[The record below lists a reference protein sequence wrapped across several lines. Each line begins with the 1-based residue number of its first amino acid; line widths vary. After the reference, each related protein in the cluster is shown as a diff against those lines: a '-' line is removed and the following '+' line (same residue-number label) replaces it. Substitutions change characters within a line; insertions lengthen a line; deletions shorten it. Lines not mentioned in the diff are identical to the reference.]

1 MTGRVVTPGRDFA
14 ERAERA
20 LADASL
26 QGALR
31 NLDRR
36 LFTAAEVARTTPEL
50 KDRAAAV
57 RRETLADLDG
67 WLDRA
72 ARSLEDAGAVVHRAA
87 TPGDATR
94 YVVDLARR
102 EGVREVVK
110 SKSMA
115 TEEIDLAAALRAA
128 GIASLETDLGE
139 YVVEVA
145 GERPSHMVTPAIH
158 KTIPQIA
165 ALLSATAGRALPS
178 DPQELT
184 RWVRDHLRSRFFE
197 AGMGV
202 TGANFVAADTGTV
215 VLVTNEG
222 NGRLCTTLPRIQVV
236 VAPVDKVVPRLSD
249 VADLLPLL
257 TRSATGQSLTNYVTM
272 ITGPRRPGEAD
283 GPEQVHVVLLDHNRR
298 RLLGTPYEE
307 MLACIRCGACLNVC
321 PVYRHVSGHAYDSV
335 YTGPMGKIL
344 TPLLS
349 GGEEGCDLPFA
360 STLCGACTEACPV
373 EIPLADLLVRL
384 RSDLRGPGPL
394 SPAPAPPAA
403 SPRREPSAVG
413 GAGTRDDPAS
423 AAGRGPRPRLPGE
436 GHPWWAAQAPVTA
449 RRPRRGGRRMRF
461 GAWARLWSSPTGYS
475 AAARAGRWAARFA
488 GRDGW
493 TGRHVPG
500 SGAWTTTRDLPLPA
514 ERPFRDRWAAR
525 ASGRE
530 PW

>member
-1 MTGRVVTPGRDFA
+1 VTGRVVTPGRDFK

-20 LADASL
+20 LRDPGL

-36 LFTAAEVARTTPEL
+36 LFTAAEVERTTPWL
-50 KDRAAAV
+50 KDRAAEI
-57 RRETLADLDG
+57 RRETLSDLDG
-67 WLDRA
+67 WLARTQDALEA
-72 ARSLEDAGAVVHRAA
+72 AGCVVHRAA
-87 TPGDATR
+87 TPADATR
-94 YVVDLARR
+94 YIVDLARR

-128 GIASLETDLGE
+128 GVASLETDLGE

-158 KTIPQIA
+158 KTVPQIA
-165 ALLSATAGRALPS
+165 ELLSAHAGRALPP
-178 DPQELT
+178 DPEVLT
-184 RWVRDHLRSRFFE
+184 RWVRDELRPRFLG
-197 AGMGV
+197 AQMGV

-222 NGRLCTTLPRIQVV
+222 NGRLCTTLPRVQVV

-249 VADLLPLL
+249 VAVLLPLL
-257 TRSATGQSLTNYVTM
+257 TRSATGQALTNYLTM
-272 ITGPRRPGEAD
+272 IPGPRRAGEAD

-298 RLLGTPYEE
+298 RLVGTPYEE

-321 PVYRHVSGHAYDSV
+321 PVYRRASGHAYDSV

-394 SPAPAPPAA
+394 RPGPAPIPPRVAARAPGDGTHRPEG
-403 SPRREPSAVG
+403 RRP
-413 GAGTRDDPAS
+413 GALV
-423 AAGRGPRPRLPGE
+423 PRLPGE
-436 GHPWWAAQAPVTA
+436 GYPWWAAGAPVT
-449 RRPRRGGRRMRF
+449 RRDPPRSRRRTAF
-461 GAWARLWSSPTGYS
+461 AAWSALWSRPAGYAAS
-475 AAARAGRWAARFA
+475 AAAGRAVSRLVGRR
-488 GRDGW
+488 GW
-493 TGRHVPG
+493 TGTRLPG
-500 SGAWTTTRDLPLPA
+500 SGEWTATRDLPLPA
-514 ERPFRDRWAAR
+514 ARSFRERWAAR
-525 ASGRE
+525 GGGRA
-530 PW
+530 W